1 MVLFNRIWYQNTRAP
16 FRENVSLHSI
26 IITSV
31 LAYFVN
37 YTYIVN
43 LSCFTGESQ
52 TDGVVNIADNSDA
65 VYVTLDHHQ

>member
-1 MVLFNRIWYQNTRAP
+1 M
-16 FRENVSLHSI
+16 SLYTI

-37 YTYIVN
+37 YIYIVQ
-43 LSCFTGESQ
+43 LSCFTGECQ